1 MWDTCA
7 WREEYAPLP
16 GYFRS
21 SCKQLYTEQMTA
33 VTESDK
39 NNEPTATDV
48 TLMSLE
54 TVTLSQI
61 TLNLDQ
67 KRTTK
72 SVL

>member
-1 MWDTCA
+1 MHGERNTHHYLDISGHPA
-7 WREEYAPLP
+7 LE
-16 GYFRS
+16 S
-21 SCKQLYTEQMTA
+21 KQLYTEQMTA

-67 KRTTK
+67 KGTAK